1 MRNLIKNKKQKNKAF
16 VMLFA
21 VVLSSIILSI
31 TLGLAN
37 ITLKE
42 LNFTTSAKNTNDAF
56 FAADTGAEC
65 ALYYDLVGV
74 SSAFGV
80 PPPPNAVCA
89 GTIVDLNNGTG
100 TPADPWVFYLH
111 PLGTLGKACA
121 VVSVSRDTA
130 VPPVTTI
137 ISKGYDTGGDTPDC
151 TSTNPNRVERQIE
164 LTY

>member
-1 MRNLIKNKKQKNKAF
+1 MGF

-21 VVLSSIILSI
+21 VVLSSIILAV

-37 ITLKE
+37 ISLKE
-42 LNFTTSAKNTNDAF
+42 INFTTSAKNTNDAF

-65 ALYYDLVGV
+65 ALYYDLVGT

-80 PPPPNAVCA
+80 PDVPPPDTFCA
-89 GTIVDLNNGTG
+89 GNPVDLANGAG
-100 TPADPWVFYLH
+100 TPASPWVFYLH

-121 VVSVSRDTA
+121 VVSLSRDTA
-130 VPPVTTI
+130 TPPITTI
-137 ISKGYDTGGDTPDC
+137 VSKGYDAGGDTPDC

-164 LTY
+164 LNY